1 MRLRSA
7 VLALALLPALPVAH
21 AQPTAMPVIGFLSS
35 RSPEDSAHVVAA
47 FRKGLGEAGFIEG
60 KNVAIDYRWARGQY
74 ARLPGLAAELVRR
87 SVAVLVAT
95 GGEPTTLA
103 ARRASSTIPLVFSLG
118 TDPIKLGLVESYSHP
133 GGHITGINNF
143 TPTLEPKRMEL
154 LHEVLPAAK
163 TIGILLDPNFSAVH
177 SELRDVQAAARTMG
191 LEIRVLWAGTDREIE
206 TAFGRLAPEG
216 VAALMVAAAPFFDT
230 RRDVL
235 VALAA
240 RHRIP
245 AIYHFAEYAVA
256 GGLLSYGVDVVD
268 TYRQVG
274 VYAGR
279 ILNGV
284 KPADLPVLQPT
295 KFELVVNVNAARA
308 LGLTIPMSVLL
319 RADRAIE

>member
-1 MRLRSA
+1 
-7 VLALALLPALPVAH
+7 
-21 AQPTAMPVIGFLSS
+21 
-35 RSPEDSAHVVAA
+35 VVAA
-47 FRKGLGEAGFIEG
+47 FRKGLGEAGFVEG

-87 SVAVLVAT
+87 PVTVLVAT
-95 GGEPTTLA
+95 GGEPAALA

-118 TDPIKLGLVESYSHP
+118 TDPIKLGLVASYSHP

-177 SELRDVQAAARTMG
+177 SELRDVQEAARTMG

-206 TAFGRLAPEG
+206 TAFERLAPEG

-230 RRDVL
+230 RRDML

-245 AIYHFAEYAVA
+245 AIYHFGEYAVA

-295 KFELVVNVNAARA
+295 KFELVVNVHAARA